1 MRQRLVLVGAGHTHV
16 LVLRRW
22 IDTPV
27 DADVTIVTARE
38 DSTYSGMVPGVIAGN
53 YRIEDARIAVRPLA
67 GRARAAVIIETA
79 QRVDPERRV
88 IQLSTG
94 AELAY
99 DVASL
104 DVGSAVRGL
113 DTPGVR
119 EHAIATRPIDDFDE
133 RVQRRIDGLGKAR
146 LRIAVVGG
154 GAAGVEVS
162 FVMRARLAAQR
173 ISAAITL
180 VCGKDG
186 LLPGYGSRAQR
197 LVMRE
202 ASKRG
207 ITIDRSADVE
217 RVDGDGALLFGR
229 RVEADL
235 VVWATGPAAPALIA
249 ASPLPH
255 DSHGFVS
262 VAPTLAVAGTRALF
276 AAGDC
281 ATIDGAEWVPK
292 AGVHAVREAPLLEKN
307 LRAAIAGAALEEYVP
322 QRSFLS
328 LLNLGDDRA
337 IATKWGLAVSGRMAW
352 RLKDRIDRGF
362 VRQFR

>member
-1 MRQRLVLVGAGHTHV
+1 MRLRLVLVGAGHTHV

-22 IDTPV
+22 IDAPV
-27 DADVTIVTARE
+27 DADVTVVTARE
-38 DSTYSGMVPGVIAGN
+38 ESTYSGMVPGVIAGN

-67 GRARAAVIIETA
+67 GRAGAAVVIETA
-79 QRVDPERRV
+79 QRVDPEGRV
-88 IQLSTG
+88 IHLTSG
-94 AELAY
+94 AELSY

-119 EHAIATRPIDDFDE
+119 EHAIATRPIDDFE
-133 RVQRRIDGLGKAR
+133 QRLQRRIDSLGKTR

-162 FVMRARLAAQR
+162 FVIRARLAAR
-173 ISAAITL
+173 SISAPITL

-186 LLPGYGSRAQR
+186 LLPGYGLLAQR
-197 LVMRE
+197 LAMRE
-202 ASKRG
+202 ASKRR
-207 ITIDRSADVE
+207 IAIDLSSDVE
-217 RVDGDGALLFGR
+217 SVDDSGAQLAGR

-255 DSHGFVS
+255 DSHGFVR
-262 VAPTLAVAGTRALF
+262 VAPTLAVTGTRALF
-276 AAGDC
+276 SAGDC
-281 ATIDGAEWVPK
+281 ATIDGAAWVPK

-307 LRAAIAGAALEEYVP
+307 LRAALAGSTLEDYVP